1 MNILAFHGSHR
12 RKGNSTRLLHEFE
25 RGTQESR
32 AQFEEIFAE
41 EINLG
46 NCKGC
51 LRCNLI
57 KRCAVKGDEW
67 EELRTKI
74 LKADVLAFASP
85 IYFHHLSAPLKKIL
99 DRFRSFMHVRI
110 TEQGLNHTPWEEW
123 KKHFVL
129 LLSLGSPHD
138 ADAKP
143 VIDLFTFLSATLG
156 PENKLH
162 TIVGTRLAVTGQ
174 VTMSREELGRL
185 YAKLELPI
193 HLAESDYQRNQ
204 ALLKSCYELGQS
216 LAAKQGK

>member
-1 MNILAFHGSHR
+1 MNILAFHGSPR
-12 RKGNSTRLLHEFE
+12 RKGNSSHLLKEFL
-25 RGTQESR
+25 RGAQESQ
-32 AQFEEIFAE
+32 AEFHEILAE
-41 EINLG
+41 ETNLG

-57 KRCAVKGDEW
+57 KRCAIKGDEW
-67 EELRTKI
+67 KGLRTKI

-110 TEQGLNHTPWEEW
+110 TEQGLRHTPWEEW

-138 ADAKP
+138 TDARP
-143 VIDLFTFLSATLG
+143 VIDLFTFLTSTLG

-162 TIVGTRLAVTGQ
+162 TIVGTRLAVSKQ
-174 VTMSREELGRL
+174 VSMSQEDLSALYLKLGLPARLADIDYGRNRTLLQSCFDLGRRL
-185 YAKLELPI
+185 AKKNG
-193 HLAESDYQRNQ
+193 A
-204 ALLKSCYELGQS
+204 
-216 LAAKQGK
+216 